1 MALKKVLVV
10 GGGIGGLSA
19 AIALSRRGIA
29 VDLVEINTKFTV
41 YHVGIIVQANLI
53 RAMKELGLANKLVA
67 AGFPYR
73 GVEMCD
79 ADGKCLKHVQGPR
92 IAGDEY
98 PSDLGMGRPALHKVL
113 TEAVHE
119 TTTDIRLGVT
129 FTEIDQ
135 RGDHVHVT
143 FTDGTER
150 DYDVVLGCDGV
161 YSKVRA
167 SVFGPQYKPEFTGQG
182 VWRYNVPRPEGLD
195 VAALYSGD
203 GGKAGFVPL
212 TPDTMYILMVREE
225 KGNPQM
231 PPERLAELFRERL
244 AGFGG
249 YVGEARDKYITD
261 SSQVVY
267 RPLEALLM
275 PAPWYRGRVLLMGDS
290 AHATTPHMGQGAAQ
304 AVEDAVVF
312 AELAMTDLPV
322 EDMLNQFMERR
333 YERCKFIWE
342 ASIQVGNWEM
352 TRDPAADH
360 ASLRVKMLE
369 TVAAPL

>member
-19 AIALSRRGIA
+19 AIALSQKGVA
-29 VDLVEINTKFTV
+29 VDLVEINTQFTV

-53 RAMKELGLANKLVA
+53 RAMKAMGLADPLVA

-79 ADGKCLKHVQGPR
+79 AQGVCRAHVQGNR

-113 TEAVHE
+113 TDAIHK
-119 TTTDIRLGVT
+119 TDVNIKLGVT
-129 FTEIDQ
+129 FTAIDQ
-135 RGDHVHVT
+135 HDDHAHVT
-143 FTDGTER
+143 FTDGTEG
-150 DYDVVLGCDGV
+150 DYDIVLGCDGV
-161 YSKVRA
+161 YSKVRKTI
-167 SVFGPQYKPEFTGQG
+167 FGTEYQPQFTGQG
-182 VWRYNVPRPEGLD
+182 VWRYNVPRPKDLD
-195 VAALYSGD
+195 VASLYQGD
-203 GGKAGFVPL
+203 GGKAGIVPL
-212 TPDTMYILMVREE
+212 TEDTMYILLVREE

-231 PPERLAELFRERL
+231 PKDQLAELFRERL
-244 AGFGG
+244 QEFGG
-249 YVGEARDKYITD
+249 LVADARDNFITD

-267 RPLEALLM
+267 RPLEVLLM
-275 PAPWYRGRVLLMGDS
+275 PEPWYRGRVLLMGDS

-312 AELAMTDLPV
+312 AELAASDRSVEQLLADFMT
-322 EDMLNQFMERR
+322 RR

-342 ASIQVGNWEM
+342 ASVQVGNWEQH
-352 TRDPAADH
+352 RDPTADH
-360 ASLRVKMLE
+360 ASLRRKMLE
-369 TVAAPL
+369 TVALPI